1 MNDHAY
7 MARALQLAAQGLYS
21 THPNPRVGCVI
32 VKNGTIV
39 GEGWH
44 QLAGTAHAEVHAL
57 RAAGTQA
64 QGATAYVSLEPCSHQ
79 GRTPPCADAL
89 IQAGVARVVIAIQDP
104 NPQVAGQGL
113 QRLTQA
119 GIEVQVLTGV
129 LNQQAEQLNQGFV
142 KRMRSGLPWVQVKLA
157 MSLDGRTAMASGESQ
172 WITGAPA
179 RADVQR
185 LRARA
190 SAIISGADTVFTDN
204 ARLTVRANE
213 LDLPELEKHWALQ
226 RPPMRVLIDGRLR
239 VPHEHVFFQSAEAWL
254 ASYQQPKQLANGI
267 HWLNIPEKQGR
278 VDLTLLLQTLAQQHA
293 VNEVLVEA
301 GPQLAGAFLQAGL
314 VDEVVVYMAA
324 KLLGSQA
331 NPLFALPFS
340 TMAQAIELNIQ
351 DIRAIGA
358 DWRITC
364 TTKAS

>member
-32 VKNGTIV
+32 VKDGTIV

-190 SAIISGADTVFTDN
+190 SAIISGADTVLTDN

-226 RPPMRVLIDGRLR
+226 RTPMRVLIDGRLR
-239 VPHEHVFFQSAEAWL
+239 VPHEHVFFQNAEAWL

-267 HWLNIPEKQGR
+267 HWLNIPENQGH

>member
-32 VKNGTIV
+32 VKDGTIV

-79 GRTPPCADAL
+79 GRTPPCAEAL
-89 IQAGVARVVIAIQDP
+89 IQAGIARVVVAMQDP

-119 GIEVQVLTGV
+119 GTGVQVLTGA
-129 LNQQAEQLNQGFV
+129 LSQQAEQLNRGFV

-172 WITGAPA
+172 WITGAQA

-185 LRARA
+185 LRAQA
-190 SAIISGADTVFTDN
+190 SAIISGANTVLTDN

-331 NPLFALPFS
+331 NPLFTLPFS